1 MKPFLGL
8 FILFFLGMPAFIQA
22 HPGNLSPGHSLHSWH
37 VRGEKAPV
45 RGHFLYSVDGKAV
58 IQTETGAIQR
68 FPLERLTEA
77 DRKKIAKKSAYI
89 QALHTNPS
97 PSEAMR
103 GLPQAF
109 TWSVWALLA
118 LFVGGLVWIFQRRRR
133 ISMAYPL
140 AAAICLQASLFLLS
154 AFGPA
159 IQAISTT
166 DPQFVESAF
175 KPFKPQVATSW
186 NDQYFF
192 VSSLG
197 IPDHQMMVGI
207 TKWQQQVPIPQCYT
221 GDNSWPIPLN
231 PELAAEPLA
240 IEQHFMKGAVA
251 IAANGIPIFNAR
263 NNTGLDSY
271 LAGELD
277 EFGGHCGRAD
287 DYHYHI
293 APLHLEGK
301 TTAVLPIGFALDGY
315 ALYGSKEPDGSAMK
329 PLDANHG
336 HFGSNGVYHYHGT
349 KVYPYSVGKMVGKV
363 TLDPKTPAP
372 EDQILPQ
379 AFASPV
385 RPALPGLNG
394 AKITGFEANG
404 TQGYRLSYQLNA
416 QNYQVNYSWTKEGK
430 FQFDFVNPNGTS
442 TSQTYTGK
450 TLCTLP
456 AQSVDS
462 AFTLSSPVIGADS
475 LLPTRYTC
483 WGAGINPPLQW
494 KNAPSGTTCFV
505 ALMHHFDKDKVEK
518 TYMILYDIQGSINAI
533 KENET
538 SVGKWGGNT
547 QNNLTAYSPP
557 CSQGGGLKA
566 YYLTVYAL
574 KQCVS
579 FTTTPKTRQEVLA
592 KIQGFVLDSASMT
605 TLYDNT
611 AQPPATPWQF
621 KCSELLGRPTDRSVT
636 LNMMADAEVEL
647 YVEYGTKSGTYS
659 QRTPSRT
666 YPSSLPFDLELA
678 GLAADTRYYYRV
690 QARRTGET
698 AFQARPE
705 RSFHTQRKKGSSF
718 TFVIQ
723 ADPHLDEQS
732 DTLVYKTC
740 LQNQLA
746 DQPDFMVDLG
756 DFLMSDKLVEP
767 NYQKIED
774 RSLLMRSYYDIS
786 GHSVPLFIALGNH
799 EGEAGWT
806 LNGTPDNVAIWNT
819 LARKKYFP
827 NPIPNGFYTG
837 DTVSYA
843 LVGQRENYY
852 AWEWG
857 DALFIVLDPYWYTTV
872 KPTRDNWYWTLGKA
886 QYDWLKKTL
895 EGSTATFKF
904 VFAHTLIGG
913 SEAARGGVEF
923 ANLYEWGGQNNDG
936 TPGFQAKRPGW
947 YKPIH
952 QLLTE
957 HRATIFFHGH
967 DHFYANQQLD
977 CMGYQLVPQPSHP
990 QFVSANQAQDYGYLT
1005 GKIIPNAGHLRVNV
1019 SPDAVKVE
1027 YVRAYKPANETTT
1040 RKNRDVSDSYTIRRG
1055 DCFVTAVEESSMP
1068 DGAVQVYPNPSKD
1081 KFFVEL
1087 SPEVNP
1093 ANLYLTLRNLLGQPI
1108 PVHIVSGIHALECST
1123 DGLAPGIYFLE
1134 IYDENTRK
1142 KEITRVIKQ

>member
-89 QALHTNPS
+89 QSLHTNPS
-97 PSEAMR
+97 SSEAMR

-118 LFVGGLVWIFQRRRR
+118 LFVGGLVWTFQRRRR

-385 RPALPGLNG
+385 RPALPGVNG
-394 AKITGFEANG
+394 AKIT
-404 TQGYRLSYQLNA
+404 
-416 QNYQVNYSWTKEGK
+416 
-430 FQFDFVNPNGTS
+430 
-442 TSQTYTGK
+442 
-450 TLCTLP
+450 
-456 AQSVDS
+456 
-462 AFTLSSPVIGADS
+462 AF
-475 LLPTRYTC
+475 
-483 WGAGINPPLQW
+483 
-494 KNAPSGTTCFV
+494 
-505 ALMHHFDKDKVEK
+505 
-518 TYMILYDIQGSINAI
+518 
-533 KENET
+533 
-538 SVGKWGGNT
+538 
-547 QNNLTAYSPP
+547 
-557 CSQGGGLKA
+557 
-566 YYLTVYAL
+566 
-574 KQCVS
+574 
-579 FTTTPKTRQEVLA
+579 
-592 KIQGFVLDSASMT
+592 
-605 TLYDNT
+605 
-611 AQPPATPWQF
+611 
-621 KCSELLGRPTDRSVT
+621 
-636 LNMMADAEVEL
+636 
-647 YVEYGTKSGTYS
+647 
-659 QRTPSRT
+659 
-666 YPSSLPFDLELA
+666 
-678 GLAADTRYYYRV
+678 
-690 QARRTGET
+690 
-698 AFQARPE
+698 
-705 RSFHTQRKKGSSF
+705 
-718 TFVIQ
+718 
-723 ADPHLDEQS
+723 
-732 DTLVYKTC
+732 
-740 LQNQLA
+740 
-746 DQPDFMVDLG
+746 
-756 DFLMSDKLVEP
+756 
-767 NYQKIED
+767 
-774 RSLLMRSYYDIS
+774 
-786 GHSVPLFIALGNH
+786 
-799 EGEAGWT
+799 
-806 LNGTPDNVAIWNT
+806 
-819 LARKKYFP
+819 
-827 NPIPNGFYTG
+827 
-837 DTVSYA
+837 
-843 LVGQRENYY
+843 
-852 AWEWG
+852 
-857 DALFIVLDPYWYTTV
+857 
-872 KPTRDNWYWTLGKA
+872 
-886 QYDWLKKTL
+886 
-895 EGSTATFKF
+895 
-904 VFAHTLIGG
+904 
-913 SEAARGGVEF
+913 
-923 ANLYEWGGQNNDG
+923 
-936 TPGFQAKRPGW
+936 
-947 YKPIH
+947 
-952 QLLTE
+952 
-957 HRATIFFHGH
+957 
-967 DHFYANQQLD
+967 
-977 CMGYQLVPQPSHP
+977 
-990 QFVSANQAQDYGYLT
+990 
-1005 GKIIPNAGHLRVNV
+1005 
-1019 SPDAVKVE
+1019 
-1027 YVRAYKPANETTT
+1027 
-1040 RKNRDVSDSYTIRRG
+1040 
-1055 DCFVTAVEESSMP
+1055 
-1068 DGAVQVYPNPSKD
+1068 
-1081 KFFVEL
+1081 
-1087 SPEVNP
+1087 
-1093 ANLYLTLRNLLGQPI
+1093 
-1108 PVHIVSGIHALECST
+1108 
-1123 DGLAPGIYFLE
+1123 
-1134 IYDENTRK
+1134 
-1142 KEITRVIKQ
+1142 